1 MTVKKQFLLFNMFY
15 NRWKY
20 FFNVLTDVYAWSD
33 DLLFDYCDNLL
44 KKCYELMTDEI
55 IDNGFFMTNKDKKG
69 YVLYSRDTYSKS
81 NYARMTIFDSK
92 LSPSY
97 HEFLKDKE
105 KIVDS
110 LEIDPNKVLVLV

>member
-1 MTVKKQFLLFNMFY
+1 MNVKKQFLLFNMFY

-33 DLLFDYCDNLL
+33 DLLFVYCDNLL

-55 IDNGFFMTNKDKKG
+55 IDNGFFVTDKDKKG

-92 LSPSY
+92 LSPSF
-97 HEFLKDKE
+97 HEFLKDKK

-110 LEIDPNKVLVLV
+110 LESDSSKVLVLV

>member
-33 DLLFDYCDNLL
+33 DLLFVYCDNLL

-55 IDNGFFMTNKDKKG
+55 IDNGF
-69 YVLYSRDTYSKS
+69 L
-81 NYARMTIFDSK
+81 
-92 LSPSY
+92 
-97 HEFLKDKE
+97 
-105 KIVDS
+105 
-110 LEIDPNKVLVLV
+110 